1 MARSRSDR
9 RAAKLEQERQRDP
22 NLPGARQPGE
32 IKLGKVILGRNS
44 PRRGSLRQS
53 PIWVPGDPE
62 AVRPVVPGETYPLF
76 LGGVILAFIALFVC
90 FHHGY
95 LLLYGDAVAHLAIA
109 RRILDAKWPG
119 LSQLGGVW
127 LPLPHILMLPFIMN
141 MRMWQTGLAG
151 APMSMLSYAA
161 SVAGIWRLSRRL
173 MRLRWA
179 LVATTFYALNANLL
193 FLSTTAMTE
202 AVFLALFI
210 WSVVATTE
218 SISALRATDPTTAR
232 ARMML
237 AGLLIL
243 AMVFTRYDGW
253 IIGAILWLCFAIALF
268 TSDPAL
274 RRRMR
279 PWFILFTIF
288 CIAGPLLWFWYN
300 AHFEG
305 DWLDFLRGPYSA
317 KAIERRT
324 APPGQHYRGWHNIGW
339 ATLFFTRTAQIDAAA
354 WETGFA
360 LMAAALYGLWLSFKR
375 RATAA
380 VRARAE
386 LFALLLW
393 IPLPFYIY
401 SVAYGSVP
409 IFIPQLWP
417 HAFYNARYGMEL
429 LPALAVY
436 SALAAECLEVWL
448 KSRTANWAIVAGR
461 LWQPAAML
469 LCIANCIAMM
479 YFIPLVLKEGIVNA
493 STRVSLETNIA
504 TALEEMP
511 QNVPVMMSL
520 TNHVGA
526 VQTAG
531 RTLRSMVSE
540 NDNQT
545 WQIALKD
552 PARAAAYVIAI
563 QGDPVSKAVAAHP
576 KGLGEIEVICTTGQP
591 CAHVYQSLLWTPT
604 GTLPP
609 APK

>member
-9 RAAKLEQERQRDP
+9 RNAKLGQTK
-22 NLPGARQPGE
+22 PGE
-32 IKLGKVILGRNS
+32 ITLGKKSSRT
-44 PRRGSLRQS
+44 GSFRQT

-76 LGGVILAFIALFVC
+76 VAGLLLAFVALFVC

-119 LSQLGGVW
+119 IAQLGGVW

-141 MRMWQTGLAG
+141 MRMWQTGLAA
-151 APMSMLSYAA
+151 APMSMISYAA
-161 SVAGIWRLSRRL
+161 SVAGVWRLARRM

-202 AVFLALFI
+202 ALFLALLI

-218 SISALRATDPTTAR
+218 SIAALRANDIITAR

-237 AGLLIL
+237 AGFLIFGQ
-243 AMVFTRYDGW
+243 VFTRYDGW
-253 IIGAILWLCFAIALF
+253 IIGAIIWLCFAWTLYR
-268 TSDPAL
+268 SDAAL
-274 RRRMR
+274 RLRMR
-279 PWFILFTIF
+279 AHFILFTI
-288 CIAGPLLWFWYN
+288 IVAAGPLLWFWYN
-300 AHFEG
+300 AHFEH

-317 KAIERRT
+317 KQIERRT
-324 APPGQHYRGWHNIGW
+324 APPGQHYRGWHNPGW
-339 ATLFFTRTAQIDAAA
+339 AALFYTRTAQIDAAA

-375 RATAA
+375 RTAAA

-386 LFALLLW
+386 SFILLLW

-429 LPALAVY
+429 LPALAIY
-436 SALAAECLEVWL
+436 AALSAEQFETFL
-448 KSRTANWAIVAGR
+448 KSRTSNLARLAAR
-461 LWQPAAML
+461 LWQPAAMV
-469 LCIANCIAMM
+469 LCVANCIAMM
-479 YFIPLVLKEGIVNA
+479 YFVPLVLQEAIHN
-493 STRVSLETNIA
+493 STTRVSLERNIA
-504 TALEEMP
+504 TVLETIP

-531 RTLRSMVSE
+531 RPLRTMVSE
-540 NDNQT
+540 DDNQA

-552 PARAAAYVIAI
+552 PAQHAAYVIAI
-563 QGDPVSKAVAAHP
+563 VGDPVAKAVIAHP
-576 KGLGEIEVICTTGQP
+576 QGLAETEVICTTGQP
-591 CAHVYQSLLWTPT
+591 CAHVYQSLLWTPDS
-604 GTLPP
+604 
-609 APK
+609 AK

>member
-9 RAAKLEQERQRDP
+9 RNAKLADLKP
-22 NLPGARQPGE
+22 GNLPLGQKSSRTGSFRQT
-32 IKLGKVILGRNS
+32 
-44 PRRGSLRQS
+44 

-76 LGGVILAFIALFVC
+76 VAGILIGFVALFVC

-119 LSQLGGVW
+119 LAQLGGVW
-127 LPLPHILMLPFIMN
+127 LPLPHILMLPFISN

-161 SVAGIWRLSRRL
+161 SVAGIWRLARRL
-173 MRLRWA
+173 MKLRWA

-202 AVFLALFI
+202 ALFLALLI

-218 SISALRATDPTTAR
+218 SIAALRANDLPTAR

-237 AGLLIL
+237 AGFLIFGQ
-243 AMVFTRYDGW
+243 VFTRYDGW
-253 IIGAILWLCFAIALF
+253 IIGAILWLCFAWAIF
-268 TSDPAL
+268 TSSEDI

-279 PWFILFTIF
+279 PHFLLFTLF
-288 CIAGPLLWFWYN
+288 VAAGPLLWFWYN
-300 AHFEG
+300 AHFEH

-317 KAIERRT
+317 AQIERRT
-324 APPGQHYRGWHNIGW
+324 APPGQHYRGWHNMGW
-339 ATLFFTRTAQIDAAA
+339 SALFFTRTAQIDAAA

-360 LMAAALYGLWLSFKR
+360 LMLAALYGFYLSVRR
-375 RATAA
+375 RALTA
-380 VRARAE
+380 VYARAE
-386 LFALLLW
+386 SFALLLW

-429 LPALAVY
+429 LPALALY
-436 SALAAECLEVWL
+436 AALSAEHLETYL
-448 KSRTANWAIVAGR
+448 KSRASAAARLLAR
-461 LWQPAAML
+461 LWQPTAMM
-469 LCIANCIAMM
+469 LCVLNCIAMM
-479 YFIPLVLKEGIVNA
+479 YFVPLVLQEAIHN
-493 STRVSLETNIA
+493 STTRVSLERNLA
-504 TALEEMP
+504 NSLELMP
-511 QNVPVMMSL
+511 KNVPVMMSL

-526 VQTAG
+526 VPLAG

-540 NDNQT
+540 NDDQT

-552 PARAAAYVIAI
+552 PARNAAYVIAI
-563 QGDPVSKAVAAHP
+563 AGDAVAKAVAAHP
-576 KGLGEIEVICTTGQP
+576 QGLAETEVICTTGQP
-591 CAHVYQSLLWTPT
+591 CAHVYQSLLWTPST
-604 GTLPP
+604 
-609 APK
+609 AK

>member
-9 RAAKLEQERQRDP
+9 RTAKLTEFK
-22 NLPGARQPGE
+22 PGE
-32 IKLGKVILGRNS
+32 LVLGQKSSRT
-44 PRRGSLRQS
+44 GSFRQT

-62 AVRPVVPGETYPLF
+62 AVRPVVPGETYPIF
-76 LGGVILAFIALFVC
+76 AAGILIAFVALFVC
-90 FHHGY
+90 VHRGY

-119 LSQLGGVW
+119 IAQLGGVW

-161 SVAGIWRLSRRL
+161 SVAGIWRLARRM

-179 LVATTFYALNANLL
+179 LLATTFYALNANLL

-202 AVFLALFI
+202 ALFLALLI
-210 WSVVATTE
+210 WTVVATSE
-218 SISALRATDPTTAR
+218 SIAALRANDTVTAR

-237 AGLLIL
+237 ASFLIFGQ
-243 AMVFTRYDGW
+243 VFTRYDGW
-253 IIGAILWLCFAIALF
+253 IIGAIIWLCFAIAIF
-268 TSDPAL
+268 RSSADI

-279 PWFILFTIF
+279 PWFIAFTI
-288 CIAGPLLWFWYN
+288 IVAAGPLLWFWYN
-300 AHFEG
+300 AHFEH

-317 KAIERRT
+317 KQIERRT

-339 ATLFFTRTAQIDAAA
+339 AALFYTRTAQIDAAA

-360 LMAAALYGLWLSFKR
+360 LLLAALYGLYLSIKR
-375 RATAA
+375 RTTSA

-386 LFALLLW
+386 SFALLLW

-417 HAFYNARYGMEL
+417 HAYYNARYGMEL
-429 LPALAVY
+429 LPALALY
-436 SALAAECLEVWL
+436 AALSAEQLETFL
-448 KSRTANWAIVAGR
+448 KSRTSNVPRLAAR
-461 LWQPAAML
+461 LWQPTAIA
-469 LCIANCIAMM
+469 LCVANCIAMM
-479 YFIPLVLKEGIVNA
+479 YFIPMVLQEAIHN
-493 STRVSLETNIA
+493 STTRV
-504 TALEEMP
+504 ALERNLANALEIMP

-526 VQTAG
+526 VPVAG

-540 NDNQT
+540 NDDQT
-545 WQIALKD
+545 WQIALND
-552 PARAAAYVIAI
+552 PANNAAYVIAI
-563 QGDPVSKAVAAHP
+563 VGDPVAKAVAAHP
-576 KGLGEIEVICTTGQP
+576 QGLVETEVICTTGQP
-591 CAHVYQSLLWTPT
+591 CAHVYQSLVWTPT
-604 GTLPP
+604 L
-609 APK
+609 AK

>member
-9 RAAKLEQERQRDP
+9 RNAK
-22 NLPGARQPGE
+22 PGE
-32 IKLGKVILGRNS
+32 IILGRKS
-44 PRRGSLRQS
+44 SRTGSIRQA

-76 LGGVILAFIALFVC
+76 VAGILIAFVALFVC

-109 RRILDAKWPG
+109 RRVLDAKWPG

-141 MRMWQTGLAG
+141 LRMWQTGLAG

-161 SVAGIWRLSRRL
+161 SVAGIWRLARRM

-202 AVFLALFI
+202 ALFLALLV
-210 WSVVATTE
+210 WSVVATSE
-218 SISALRATDPTTAR
+218 SISALRANDAVTAR

-237 AGLLIL
+237 ASFLIL
-243 AMVFTRYDGW
+243 GQVFTRYDGW
-253 IIGAILWLCFAIALF
+253 INGAIIWLCFAWALW
-268 TSDPAL
+268 TSDAKL

-288 CIAGPLLWFWYN
+288 VAAGPLLWFWYN
-300 AHFEG
+300 HHFYG

-317 KAIERRT
+317 KQIERRT
-324 APPGQHYRGWHNIGW
+324 APPGQHYRGWHNLGW
-339 ATLFFTRTAQIDAAA
+339 AALFYTRTAQIVASA

-360 LMAAALYGLWLSFKR
+360 LMAAALYGFWLSFRR
-375 RATAA
+375 RANAA
-380 VRARAE
+380 VHARAE
-386 LFALLLW
+386 SFALLLW

-417 HAFYNARYGMEL
+417 HAYYNARYGMEL
-429 LPALAVY
+429 LPALSIYAAL
-436 SALAAECLEVWL
+436 SAEHLELWF
-448 KSRTANWAIVAGR
+448 KSKTSNWARIATR

-469 LCIANCIAMM
+469 LCVANCIAMM
-479 YFIPLVLKEGIVNA
+479 YFIPLVLKEAIVNA
-493 STRVSLETNIA
+493 STRVSLETSLA

-531 RTLRSMVSE
+531 RSLRSMVSE
-540 NDNQT
+540 NDDQT

-552 PARAAAYVIAI
+552 PAHHAAYVIAI
-563 QGDPVSKAVAAHP
+563 VGDPVDKAIMAHP
-576 KGLGEIEVICTTGQP
+576 QGLGEIEVVCTTGQL
-591 CAHVYQSLLWTPT
+591 CAHVYQSLLWTPSST
-604 GTLPP
+604 
-609 APK
+609 K

>member
-9 RAAKLEQERQRDP
+9 RAAKLGEP
-22 NLPGARQPGE
+22 KPGE
-32 IKLGKVILGRNS
+32 IVLGRRS
-44 PRRGSLRQS
+44 SRTGSFRQS

-76 LGGVILAFIALFVC
+76 VGGILLAFVALFVC
-90 FHHGY
+90 FRHGY

-119 LSQLGGVW
+119 ISQLGGVW

-151 APMSMLSYAA
+151 APMSMISYAA
-161 SVAGIWRLSRRL
+161 SVAGIWRLARRS

-202 AVFLALFI
+202 ALFLALLI
-210 WSVVATTE
+210 WSVVATSE
-218 SISALRATDPTTAR
+218 SIAALRANDTVTAR

-237 AGLLIL
+237 AGLLIFGQ
-243 AMVFTRYDGW
+243 VFTRYDGW
-253 IIGAILWLCFAIALF
+253 IIGAIIWLCFAAAIFKSSADIR
-268 TSDPAL
+268 S
-274 RRRMR
+274 RMR
-279 PWFILFTIF
+279 PHFILFTI
-288 CIAGPLLWFWYN
+288 IVAAGPLLWFWYN
-300 AHFEG
+300 AHFEH

-317 KAIERRT
+317 KQIERRT

-339 ATLFFTRTAQIDAAA
+339 ATLFYTRTAQIDAAA

-360 LMAAALYGLWLSFKR
+360 LMAAALYGLWLSFRR

-386 LFALLLW
+386 SFTLLLW

-401 SVAYGSVP
+401 SIAYGSVP

-429 LPALAVY
+429 LPALSIYAAL
-436 SALAAECLEVWL
+436 SAERFETWL
-448 KSRTANWAIVAGR
+448 KSRTVSWAPLAAR

-469 LCIANCIAMM
+469 LCVANCIAMM
-479 YFIPLVLKEGIVNA
+479 YFIPLVLKEAINN
-493 STRVSLETNIA
+493 STTRVSLETNLA
-504 TALEEMP
+504 NVLDTMP

-531 RTLRSMVSE
+531 RSLQSMVSE
-540 NDNQT
+540 NDDQT

-552 PARAAAYVIAI
+552 PARHAAYIIAI
-563 QGDPVSKAVAAHP
+563 VGDPVANAVAARP
-576 KGLGEIEVICTTGQP
+576 QGLAEMEVICTTGQP
-591 CAHVYQSLLWTPT
+591 CARVYQSLLWTP
-604 GTLPP
+604 
-609 APK
+609 ASAK

>member
-9 RAAKLEQERQRDP
+9 RNAKLGETK
-22 NLPGARQPGE
+22 PGQ
-32 IKLGKVILGRNS
+32 IVLGRNS
-44 PRRGSLRQS
+44 SRTGSFRQT

-62 AVRPVVPGETYPLF
+62 AVRPVVPGEIYPIF
-76 LGGVILAFIALFVC
+76 VAGILIAFVGLFVC

-95 LLLYGDAVAHLAIA
+95 LLLYGDAVAHLAIS

-119 LSQLGGVW
+119 IAQLGGVW

-161 SVAGIWRLSRRL
+161 SVAGIWRLARRS

-202 AVFLALFI
+202 ALFLALFI
-210 WSVVATTE
+210 WSIVATTE
-218 SISALRATDPTTAR
+218 AIAALRQGDVVTAR

-237 AGLLIL
+237 AALLIL
-243 AMVFTRYDGW
+243 GQVFTRYDGW
-253 IIGAILWLCFAIALF
+253 IIGAILWLCFAVAIF
-268 TSDPAL
+268 TADPAI

-279 PWFILFTIF
+279 PHFLLFTVLVA
-288 CIAGPLLWFWYN
+288 AGPLLWFWYN
-300 AHFEG
+300 AHFEH

-317 KAIERRT
+317 AKIERRT
-324 APPGQHYRGWHNIGW
+324 APPGQHYRGWHNLGW
-339 ATLFFTRTAQIDAAA
+339 SALFYTRTAQIDAAA

-360 LMAAALYGLWLSFKR
+360 LLLAALYGFYLSLRR
-375 RATAA
+375 RAITTF
-380 VRARAE
+380 RARAE
-386 LFALLLW
+386 SFTLLLW

-429 LPALAVY
+429 LPALCLYA
-436 SALAAECLEVWL
+436 ALAAEQLETFL
-448 KSRTANWAIVAGR
+448 KSRSSSGARLAAR
-461 LWQPAAML
+461 LWQPTAMM
-469 LCIANCIAMM
+469 LCVANCIAMM
-479 YFIPLVLKEGIVNA
+479 YFIPLVLQEAIHN
-493 STRVSLETNIA
+493 STTRVSLEASIA
-504 TALEEMP
+504 VALEEMP

-526 VQTAG
+526 VPRAG

-540 NDNQT
+540 NDDQT

-552 PARAAAYVIAI
+552 PARNAAYVIALV
-563 QGDPVSKAVAAHP
+563 GDPVATAVAAHP
-576 KGLGEIEVICTTGQP
+576 QGLEEIEVLCTTGQP
-591 CAHVYQSLLWTPT
+591 CAHIYQSLLWNPT
-604 GTLPP
+604 S
-609 APK
+609 AK

>member
-9 RAAKLEQERQRDP
+9 RNAKLPE
-22 NLPGARQPGE
+22 LKPGE
-32 IKLGKVILGRNS
+32 IVLGRKS
-44 PRRGSLRQS
+44 SRTGSFRQT

-62 AVRPVVPGETYPLF
+62 AVRPVVPGETYPIF
-76 LGGVILAFIALFVC
+76 VAGILIAFVALFVC
-90 FHHGY
+90 VHRGY

-119 LSQLGGVW
+119 IAQLGGVW

-161 SVAGIWRLSRRL
+161 SVAGIWRLARRL
-173 MRLRWA
+173 MKLRWA

-202 AVFLALFI
+202 ALFLALLI
-210 WSVVATTE
+210 WTVVATSE
-218 SISALRATDPTTAR
+218 SIAALRANDTVTAR

-237 AGLLIL
+237 ASFLIFGQ
-243 AMVFTRYDGW
+243 VFTRYDGW
-253 IIGAILWLCFAIALF
+253 IIGAIIWLCFAVAIFRSSA
-268 TSDPAL
+268 DI

-279 PWFILFTIF
+279 PWFIAFTI
-288 CIAGPLLWFWYN
+288 IVAAGPLLWFWYN
-300 AHFEG
+300 AHFEH

-317 KAIERRT
+317 AQIERRT

-339 ATLFFTRTAQIDAAA
+339 AALFYTRTAQIDAAA
-354 WETGFA
+354 WETGFG
-360 LMAAALYGLWLSFKR
+360 LMLAALYGLWISLRR
-375 RATAA
+375 RATFA
-380 VRARAE
+380 VHARAE
-386 LFALLLW
+386 SFALLLW

-417 HAFYNARYGMEL
+417 HAYYNARYGMEL
-429 LPALAVY
+429 LPALALY
-436 SALAAECLEVWL
+436 AALSAEQLETFL
-448 KSRTANWAIVAGR
+448 KSRASTFARLAAR
-461 LWQPAAML
+461 LWQPTAMV
-469 LCIANCIAMM
+469 LCVANCITMM
-479 YFIPLVLKEGIVNA
+479 YFIPMVLQEAIHN
-493 STRVSLETNIA
+493 STTRV
-504 TALEEMP
+504 ALERNLANALELMP

-526 VQTAG
+526 VPLAN

-540 NDNQT
+540 NDDQT

-552 PARAAAYVIAI
+552 PARNAAYIIAI
-563 QGDPVSKAVAAHP
+563 AGDAVDKAVTAHP
-576 KGLGEIEVICTTGQP
+576 QGLAEMEVVCTTGQP
-591 CAHVYQSLLWTPT
+591 CARVYQSLLWTPN
-604 GTLPP
+604 P
-609 APK
+609 AK

>member
-9 RAAKLEQERQRDP
+9 LSAKLADLKP
-22 NLPGARQPGE
+22 ANLPLGQKSSRTGSFRQT
-32 IKLGKVILGRNS
+32 
-44 PRRGSLRQS
+44 

-76 LGGVILAFIALFVC
+76 VAGILIAFVALFVC

-119 LSQLGGVW
+119 LAQLGGVW

-173 MRLRWA
+173 MKLRWA

-202 AVFLALFI
+202 ALFLALLI
-210 WSVVATTE
+210 WSVVATCE
-218 SISALRATDPTTAR
+218 SIAALRANDLPTAR

-243 AMVFTRYDGW
+243 GQVFTRYDGW
-253 IIGAILWLCFAIALF
+253 IIGAIIWLCFAIVIF
-268 TSDPAL
+268 TSSEDV

-279 PWFILFTIF
+279 PHFIVFTVF
-288 CIAGPLLWFWYN
+288 VASGPLLWFWYN
-300 AHFEG
+300 AHFEH

-317 KAIERRT
+317 AQIERRT
-324 APPGQHYRGWHNIGW
+324 APPGQHYRGWHNLGW
-339 ATLFFTRTAQIDAAA
+339 AALFYTRTAQIDAAA

-360 LMAAALYGLWLSFKR
+360 LLLAALYGFYLSIKR
-375 RATAA
+375 RTTAA
-380 VRARAE
+380 VHARAE
-386 LFALLLW
+386 SFALLLW

-429 LPALAVY
+429 LPALAIY
-436 SALAAECLEVWL
+436 PALSAERLETFL
-448 KSRTANWAIVAGR
+448 KSRASAFARLLAR
-461 LWQPAAML
+461 LWQPTAMM
-469 LCIANCIAMM
+469 LCVLNCVAMM
-479 YFIPLVLKEGIVNA
+479 YFVPLVLQEAIHN
-493 STRVSLETNIA
+493 STTRVSLERNLA
-504 TALEEMP
+504 NSLELMP

-526 VQTAG
+526 VPLAG

-540 NDNQT
+540 NDDQT
-545 WQIALKD
+545 WQLALKD
-552 PARAAAYVIAI
+552 PARNAAYVIAI
-563 QGDPVSKAVAAHP
+563 AGDPVAKAVAAHP
-576 KGLGEIEVICTTGQP
+576 QGLAEIEVTCTTGQP
-591 CAHVYQSLLWTPT
+591 CARIYQSLLWTPA
-604 GTLPP
+604 P
-609 APK
+609 AK

>member
-9 RAAKLEQERQRDP
+9 RNAKLGETK
-22 NLPGARQPGE
+22 PGG
-32 IKLGKVILGRNS
+32 IILGRKS
-44 PRRGSLRQS
+44 SRTGSIRES

-76 LGGVILAFIALFVC
+76 VAGILIAFVALFVC
-90 FHHGY
+90 FHHSY
-95 LLLYGDAVAHLAIA
+95 LLLYGDAVAHLANS

-161 SVAGIWRLSRRL
+161 SVAGIWRLSRRM

-202 AVFLALFI
+202 ALFLALLV
-210 WSVVATTE
+210 WSVVATSE
-218 SISALRATDPTTAR
+218 SISALRANDPVTAR

-237 AGLLIL
+237 ASFLIL
-243 AMVFTRYDGW
+243 GQVFTRYDGW
-253 IIGAILWLCFAIALF
+253 INGAIIWLCFAWAIW
-268 TSDPAL
+268 TSDAKL

-288 CIAGPLLWFWYN
+288 VAAGPLLWFWYN
-300 AHFEG
+300 HHFDG

-317 KAIERRT
+317 KQIERRT

-339 ATLFFTRTAQIDAAA
+339 AALFYTRTAQIVASA

-360 LMAAALYGLWLSFKR
+360 LMAAALYGFWLSFRR
-375 RATAA
+375 RANAA
-380 VRARAE
+380 VHARAE
-386 LFALLLW
+386 SYALLLW

-417 HAFYNARYGMEL
+417 HAYYNARYGMEL
-429 LPALAVY
+429 LPALAIY
-436 SALAAECLEVWL
+436 SALSAEHLELWF
-448 KSRTANWAIVAGR
+448 KSKTSNWARIATR

-469 LCIANCIAMM
+469 LCVANCIAMM
-479 YFIPLVLKEGIVNA
+479 YFIPLVLKEAIVNA
-493 STRVSLETNIA
+493 RTRVSLETSIA

-511 QNVPVMMSL
+511 VNVPVMMSL

-531 RTLRSMVSE
+531 RSLRTMVSE
-540 NDNQT
+540 NDDQD

-552 PARAAAYVIAI
+552 PAHHAAYVIAI
-563 QGDPVSKAVAAHP
+563 VGDPVAKAIIAHP
-576 KGLGEIEVICTTGQP
+576 QGLGEIEVVCTTGQP
-591 CAHVYQSLLWTPT
+591 CAHVYQSLVWNPPT
-604 GTLPP
+604 RQ
-609 APK
+609 K

>member
-9 RAAKLEQERQRDP
+9 RNARLAEFKPAELGVGRRSSRKGSFRD
-22 NLPGARQPGE
+22 
-32 IKLGKVILGRNS
+32 
-44 PRRGSLRQS
+44 S

-76 LGGVILAFIALFVC
+76 VAGVLLAFVALFVC

-141 MRMWQTGLAG
+141 MRMWQTGLAA

-161 SVAGIWRLSRRL
+161 SVAGIWRLARRL
-173 MRLRWA
+173 MKLRWA

-202 AVFLALFI
+202 ALFLALLV
-210 WSVVATTE
+210 WSVVATSE
-218 SISALRATDPTTAR
+218 SIAALRQGDAVTAR

-237 AGLLIL
+237 ASFLIFGQ
-243 AMVFTRYDGW
+243 VFTRYDGW
-253 IIGAILWLCFAIALF
+253 IIGAIIWLCFAWALW
-268 TSDPAL
+268 TSDPVL

-279 PWFILFTIF
+279 PYFVLFTIVVA
-288 CIAGPLLWFWYN
+288 AGPLLWFWYN
-300 AHFEG
+300 AHFEH

-317 KAIERRT
+317 KQIERRT

-339 ATLFFTRTAQIDAAA
+339 ATLFYTRTAQIDAAA

-360 LMAAALYGLWLSFKR
+360 LMLAALYGVWLSLKR
-375 RATAA
+375 RAVSTMATA

-386 LFALLLW
+386 SFALLLW

-401 SVAYGSVP
+401 SIAYGSVP

-429 LPALAVY
+429 LPALAIY
-436 SALAAECLEVWL
+436 AALSAEQFENWL
-448 KSRTANWAIVAGR
+448 KSRTASWTPLAAR
-461 LWQPAAML
+461 LWQPAVML
-469 LCIANCIAMM
+469 LCVANCIAMM
-479 YFIPLVLKEGIVNA
+479 YFVPLVLKEGIHN
-493 STRVSLETNIA
+493 STTRIALETNLA
-504 TALEEMP
+504 TILDTMP

-531 RTLRSMVSE
+531 RSLQSMVSE
-540 NDNQT
+540 NDDQA

-552 PARAAAYVIAI
+552 PAQHAAYVIAI
-563 QGDPVSKAVAAHP
+563 VGDPVATAVAAHP
-576 KGLGEIEVICTTGQP
+576 QGLGEIEVICTTGQP
-591 CAHVYQSLLWTPT
+591 CAHVYQSLLWTPAT
-604 GTLPP
+604 Q
-609 APK
+609 K

>member
-9 RAAKLEQERQRDP
+9 RAAKLGDP
-22 NLPGARQPGE
+22 QLPGAKKPGE
-32 IKLGKVILGRNS
+32 FQIGKVILGRNS
-44 PRRGSLRQS
+44 SRTGSFRRT

-62 AVRPVVPGETYPLF
+62 AARPVVPGETYPIF
-76 LGGVILAFIALFVC
+76 VAGILIAFVALFVC
-90 FHHGY
+90 FHRGY

-119 LSQLGGVW
+119 IAQLGGVW
-127 LPLPHILMLPFIMN
+127 LPLPHILMLPFISN

-151 APMSMLSYAA
+151 APMSLLSYAA

-173 MRLRWA
+173 MKLRWA

-202 AVFLALFI
+202 ALFLALLI

-218 SISALRATDPTTAR
+218 SIAALRANNISTAR

-243 AMVFTRYDGW
+243 GQVFTRYDGW
-253 IIGAILWLCFAIALF
+253 IIGAILWLCFAIAIV
-268 TSDPAL
+268 TSAADI

-279 PWFILFTIF
+279 PHFILFTVIVA
-288 CIAGPLLWFWYN
+288 AGPLLWFWYN
-300 AHFEG
+300 AHFEH

-317 KAIERRT
+317 KQIERRT
-324 APPGQHYRGWHNIGW
+324 APPGQHYRGWHNMGW
-339 ATLFFTRTAQIDAAA
+339 STLFYTRTAQIDAAA

-360 LMAAALYGLWLSFKR
+360 LMLAALYGFYLSVRR
-375 RATAA
+375 RAATAVHA
-380 VRARAE
+380 HAE
-386 LFALLLW
+386 SFALLLW

-429 LPALAVY
+429 LPALAIY
-436 SALAAECLEVWL
+436 PALSAERLETFL
-448 KSRTANWAIVAGR
+448 KSRASAFARLAAR
-461 LWQPAAML
+461 LWQPTAMM
-469 LCIANCIAMM
+469 LCVLNCIAMM
-479 YFIPLVLKEGIVNA
+479 YFVPLVLQEAIHN
-493 STRVSLETNIA
+493 STTRVSLERNIA

-511 QNVPVMMSL
+511 KNVPVMMSL

-526 VQTAG
+526 VPLAN

-540 NDNQT
+540 NDDQT

-552 PARAAAYVIAI
+552 PARNAAYVIAI
-563 QGDPVSKAVAAHP
+563 AGDPVAKAVAAHP
-576 KGLGEIEVICTTGQP
+576 QGLGELEVICTTGQP
-591 CAHVYQSLLWTPT
+591 CAHVYQSLLWTPSS
-604 GTLPP
+604 
-609 APK
+609 AK

>member
-9 RAAKLEQERQRDP
+9 RNAKLGD
-22 NLPGARQPGE
+22 LKPGTIE
-32 IKLGKVILGRNS
+32 LGKRS
-44 PRRGSLRQS
+44 SRTGSFRQT

-76 LGGVILAFIALFVC
+76 VAGLLLAFVALFVC
-90 FHHGY
+90 IRHGY

-141 MRMWQTGLAG
+141 MRMWQTGLAA
-151 APMSMLSYAA
+151 APMSMISYAA
-161 SVAGIWRLSRRL
+161 SVAGVWRLARRM

-202 AVFLALFI
+202 ALFLALFI
-210 WSVVATTE
+210 WSIAATTE
-218 SISALRATDPTTAR
+218 SIAALRANDTTTAR

-237 AGLLIL
+237 AGFLIFGQ
-243 AMVFTRYDGW
+243 VFTRYDGW
-253 IIGAILWLCFAIALF
+253 IIGAIIWLCFAWTLYR
-268 TSDPAL
+268 SDPDL

-279 PWFILFTIF
+279 AHFILFTI
-288 CIAGPLLWFWYN
+288 IVAAGPLLWFWYN
-300 AHFEG
+300 AHFEH

-317 KAIERRT
+317 KQIERRT

-339 ATLFFTRTAQIDAAA
+339 AALFYTRTAQIDAAA

-360 LMAAALYGLWLSFKR
+360 LMAAALYGLWLSCKR
-375 RATAA
+375 RALTTVAAA
-380 VRARAE
+380 VHARAE
-386 LFALLLW
+386 SFILLLW

-429 LPALAVY
+429 LPALSIYA
-436 SALAAECLEVWL
+436 ALAAEHFETLL
-448 KSRTANWAIVAGR
+448 KSHTSNFAKLAAR
-461 LWQPAAML
+461 LWQPAAMV
-469 LCIANCIAMM
+469 LCVANCIAMM
-479 YFIPLVLKEGIVNA
+479 YFVPLVLQEAIHNA
-493 STRVSLETNIA
+493 TTRISLERNIA
-504 TALEEMP
+504 TVLETIP

-531 RTLRSMVSE
+531 RPLRTMVSE
-540 NDNQT
+540 DDDQA

-552 PARAAAYVIAI
+552 PAQHAAYVIAI
-563 QGDPVSKAVAAHP
+563 VGDPVAKAIIAHP
-576 KGLGEIEVICTTGQP
+576 QGLAETEVICTTGQP
-591 CAHVYQSLLWTPT
+591 CAHVYQSLLWTPNS
-604 GTLPP
+604 
-609 APK
+609 AK

>member
-9 RAAKLEQERQRDP
+9 RNAKLGE
-22 NLPGARQPGE
+22 AKPGE
-32 IKLGKVILGRNS
+32 IILGRKS
-44 PRRGSLRQS
+44 SRTGSIRQA

-76 LGGVILAFIALFVC
+76 VAGILIAFVALFVC

-109 RRILDAKWPG
+109 RRVLDAKWPG

-141 MRMWQTGLAG
+141 LRMWQTGLAG

-161 SVAGIWRLSRRL
+161 SVAGIWRLSRRM

-202 AVFLALFI
+202 ALFLALLV
-210 WSVVATTE
+210 WSVVATSE
-218 SISALRATDPTTAR
+218 SISALRANDAVTAR

-237 AGLLIL
+237 ASFLIL
-243 AMVFTRYDGW
+243 GQVFTRYDGW
-253 IIGAILWLCFAIALF
+253 INGAIIWLCFAWALW
-268 TSDPAL
+268 TSDAKL

-288 CIAGPLLWFWYN
+288 VAAGPLLWFWYN
-300 AHFEG
+300 HHFYG

-317 KAIERRT
+317 KQIERRT

-339 ATLFFTRTAQIDAAA
+339 AALFYTRTAQIVASA

-360 LMAAALYGLWLSFKR
+360 LMAAALYGFWLSFRR
-375 RATAA
+375 RANAA
-380 VRARAE
+380 VHARAE
-386 LFALLLW
+386 SYALLLW

-417 HAFYNARYGMEL
+417 HAYYNARYGMEL
-429 LPALAVY
+429 LPALSIYAAL
-436 SALAAECLEVWL
+436 SAEHLELWF
-448 KSRTANWAIVAGR
+448 KSKTSNWARIATR

-469 LCIANCIAMM
+469 LCVANCIAMM
-479 YFIPLVLKEGIVNA
+479 YFIPLVLKEAIVNA
-493 STRVSLETNIA
+493 STRVSLETSLA

-531 RTLRSMVSE
+531 RSLRSMVSE
-540 NDNQT
+540 NDDQT

-552 PARAAAYVIAI
+552 PAHHAAYVIAI
-563 QGDPVSKAVAAHP
+563 VGDPVDKAIMAHP
-576 KGLGEIEVICTTGQP
+576 QGLGEIEVVCTTGQP
-591 CAHVYQSLLWTPT
+591 CAHVYQSLLWTPSST
-604 GTLPP
+604 
-609 APK
+609 K

>member
-9 RAAKLEQERQRDP
+9 RSAKLADLKP
-22 NLPGARQPGE
+22 ANLPLGQKSSRTGSFRQT
-32 IKLGKVILGRNS
+32 
-44 PRRGSLRQS
+44 

-76 LGGVILAFIALFVC
+76 VAGILIAFVALFVC

-119 LSQLGGVW
+119 LAQLGGVW

-173 MRLRWA
+173 MKLRWA

-202 AVFLALFI
+202 ALFLALLI
-210 WSVVATTE
+210 WSVVATCE
-218 SISALRATDPTTAR
+218 SIAALRANDLPTAR

-243 AMVFTRYDGW
+243 GQVFTRYDGW
-253 IIGAILWLCFAIALF
+253 IIGAIIWLCFAIVIF
-268 TSDPAL
+268 TSSEDV

-279 PWFILFTIF
+279 PHFIVFTVF
-288 CIAGPLLWFWYN
+288 VASGPLLWFWYN
-300 AHFEG
+300 AHFEH

-317 KAIERRT
+317 AQIERRT
-324 APPGQHYRGWHNIGW
+324 APPGQHYRGWHNLGW
-339 ATLFFTRTAQIDAAA
+339 AALFYTRTAQIDAAA

-360 LMAAALYGLWLSFKR
+360 LLLAALYGFYLSIKR
-375 RATAA
+375 RTTAA
-380 VRARAE
+380 VHARAE
-386 LFALLLW
+386 SFALLLW

-429 LPALAVY
+429 LPALAIY
-436 SALAAECLEVWL
+436 PALSAERLETFL
-448 KSRTANWAIVAGR
+448 KSRASAFARLLAR
-461 LWQPAAML
+461 LWQPTAMM
-469 LCIANCIAMM
+469 LCVLNCVAMM
-479 YFIPLVLKEGIVNA
+479 YFVPLVLQEAIHN
-493 STRVSLETNIA
+493 STTRVSLERNLA
-504 TALEEMP
+504 NSLELMP

-526 VQTAG
+526 VPLAG

-540 NDNQT
+540 NDDQT
-545 WQIALKD
+545 WQLALKD
-552 PARAAAYVIAI
+552 PARNAAYVIAI
-563 QGDPVSKAVAAHP
+563 AGDPVAKAVAAHP
-576 KGLGEIEVICTTGQP
+576 QGLAEIEVTCTTGQP
-591 CAHVYQSLLWTPT
+591 CARIYQSLLWTPA
-604 GTLPP
+604 P
-609 APK
+609 AK

>member
-9 RAAKLEQERQRDP
+9 RSAKLADLKP
-22 NLPGARQPGE
+22 ANLPLGQKSSRTGSFRQT
-32 IKLGKVILGRNS
+32 
-44 PRRGSLRQS
+44 

-76 LGGVILAFIALFVC
+76 VAGILIAFVALFVC

-119 LSQLGGVW
+119 LAQLGGVW
-127 LPLPHILMLPFIMN
+127 LPLPHILMLPFILN

-173 MRLRWA
+173 MKLRWA

-202 AVFLALFI
+202 ALFLALLI
-210 WSVVATTE
+210 WSVVATCE
-218 SISALRATDPTTAR
+218 SIAALRANDLPTAR

-243 AMVFTRYDGW
+243 GQVFTRYDGW
-253 IIGAILWLCFAIALF
+253 IIGAIIWLCFAIVIF
-268 TSDPAL
+268 TSSEDV

-279 PWFILFTIF
+279 PHFIVFTVF
-288 CIAGPLLWFWYN
+288 VASGPLLWFWYN
-300 AHFEG
+300 AHFEH

-317 KAIERRT
+317 PQIERRT
-324 APPGQHYRGWHNIGW
+324 APPGQHYRGWHNMGW
-339 ATLFFTRTAQIDAAA
+339 SALFYTRTAQIDAAA

-360 LMAAALYGLWLSFKR
+360 LLLAALYGFYLSIKR
-375 RATAA
+375 RTTAA
-380 VRARAE
+380 VHARAE
-386 LFALLLW
+386 SFALLLW

-429 LPALAVY
+429 LPALAIY
-436 SALAAECLEVWL
+436 PALSAERLETFL
-448 KSRTANWAIVAGR
+448 KSRASAFARLLAR
-461 LWQPAAML
+461 LWQPTAMM
-469 LCIANCIAMM
+469 LCVLNCVAMM
-479 YFIPLVLKEGIVNA
+479 YFVPLVLQEAIHN
-493 STRVSLETNIA
+493 STTRVSLERNLA
-504 TALEEMP
+504 NSLELMP

-526 VQTAG
+526 VPLAG

-540 NDNQT
+540 NDDQT
-545 WQIALKD
+545 WQLALKD
-552 PARAAAYVIAI
+552 PARNAAYVIAI
-563 QGDPVSKAVAAHP
+563 AGDPVAKAVAAHP
-576 KGLGEIEVICTTGQP
+576 QGLAEIEVTCTTGQP
-591 CAHVYQSLLWTPT
+591 CARIYQSLLWTPA
-604 GTLPP
+604 P
-609 APK
+609 AK